1 MQHNAKIKTQGVKIM
16 LRQTI
21 KGLKTLNVSAIGAT
35 DGDTTAL
42 IGLMAGKVEKFKN
55 VGEGGTAVAA
65 IPSPLNKKSIVVGKK
80 DATGRLSTIF
90 SVPHVKAAK
99 TFKDLSAD
107 VVGKFDCDY
116 VLTTKCEYAKLKFD
130 A

>member
-1 MQHNAKIKTQGVKIM
+1 M
-16 LRQTI
+16 LKQTI
-21 KGLKTLNVSAIGAT
+21 KGLRPLTVSAIGAT

-42 IGLMAGKVEKFKN
+42 ISLMAGKVENFKN
-55 VGEGGTAVAA
+55 VGEGGAAVVA

-80 DATGRLSTIF
+80 DATGRLSTMF
-90 SVPHVKAAK
+90 SVPHVKPSK
-99 TFKDLSAD
+99 TFKDLLAD
-107 VVGKFDCDY
+107 ITGKFDCDY

>member
-1 MQHNAKIKTQGVKIM
+1 M
-16 LRQTI
+16 LKQTI
-21 KGLKTLNVSAIGAT
+21 KGLRSLTVTAIGAT

-42 IGLMAGKVEKFKN
+42 IGLMAGKVEKIKN
-55 VGEGGTAVAA
+55 VGVAVAA

-80 DATGRLSTIF
+80 DAVGRLSTIF

>member
-1 MQHNAKIKTQGVKIM
+1 M
-16 LRQTI
+16 LKQTI
-21 KGLKTLNVSAIGAT
+21 QGLRPLTVSAIGAT

-90 SVPHVKAAK
+90 SVPHVKASK

-107 VVGKFDCDY
+107 VVGQFDCDY

>member
-1 MQHNAKIKTQGVKIM
+1 M
-16 LRQTI
+16 LKQTI

-42 IGLMAGKVEKFKN
+42 LGLMAGKVEKYKN

-65 IPSPLNKKSIVVGKK
+65 IPNPLNKKSIVVGKK
-80 DATGRLSTIF
+80 DVAGRLSTMF

-99 TFKDLSAD
+99 SFKDLSAD

>member
-1 MQHNAKIKTQGVKIM
+1 M

-42 IGLMAGKVEKFKN
+42 IGIMAGKVEKFKN

-65 IPSPLNKKSIVVGKK
+65 IPNPLNKKSIVVGKK
-80 DATGRLSTIF
+80 DATGRLSTMF
-90 SVPHVKAAK
+90 SVPHIKASK
-99 TFKDLSAD
+99 TFKDLLAD
-107 VVGKFDCDY
+107 IKGKFDCDY